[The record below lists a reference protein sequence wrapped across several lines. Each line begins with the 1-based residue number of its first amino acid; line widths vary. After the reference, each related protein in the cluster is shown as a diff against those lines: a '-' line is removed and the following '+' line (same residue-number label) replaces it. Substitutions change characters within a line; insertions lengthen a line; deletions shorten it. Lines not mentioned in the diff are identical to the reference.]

1 MKTQTERNTENKRKY
16 GILNFLVLLA
26 AFIQIPAFA
35 AQKVSLEWQPSTS
48 SYVAGYKVY
57 YGTVPGN
64 YTNIVSVGNLT
75 QATVQGLTEGVTY
88 YFAVTAYDVTDLES
102 DFSNE
107 VSYSVPAP
115 EPVKLQMQT
124 VQQNGISSIEIS
136 ATGTISS
143 EWTLESSVD
152 LKTWNTYTNGT
163 GAINIQVP
171 IGSEPNRF
179 FRLKNQ

>member
-1 MKTQTERNTENKRKY
+1 
-16 GILNFLVLLA
+16 
-26 AFIQIPAFA
+26 
-35 AQKVSLEWQPSTS
+35 
-48 SYVAGYKVY
+48 
-57 YGTVPGN
+57 
-64 YTNIVSVGNLT
+64 
-75 QATVQGLTEGVTY
+75 
-88 YFAVTAYDVTDLES
+88 VTAYDVTDLES